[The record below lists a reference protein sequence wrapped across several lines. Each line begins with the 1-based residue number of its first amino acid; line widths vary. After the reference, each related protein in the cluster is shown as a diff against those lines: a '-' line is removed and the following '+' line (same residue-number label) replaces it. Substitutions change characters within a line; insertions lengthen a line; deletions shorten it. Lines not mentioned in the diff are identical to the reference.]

1 MSKQMLDD
9 HLPLPQNGSDTGS
22 ETGAS
27 PRARVRRSILGMMLA
42 APGSIA
48 SIGTARAQS
57 KTVYLLS
64 WGGTIQ
70 TTLEKEGWATKFK
83 EATGYE
89 VVLVPKATTGE
100 IMATALAQR
109 SRPQVDLVMCDYV
122 GWVNGPRQN
131 LFDTVERSEIPNLA
145 KVARNAVIEKDGKIL
160 GAHTYTDALG
170 LIYQKDLFEKNRWK
184 KPEGW
189 NDLFR
194 PEFAGKLA
202 LPPVSNT
209 YGMYLLVHL
218 ARANGGGEKNIDPGV
233 QSLKKLAPAVLD
245 WSTTFAQ
252 IGTLMQ
258 SESIALAVFG
268 ANSGYEIKRRGIPVE
283 IVIPTPN
290 YLSATSVG
298 IMKNAPNPEGAR
310 VLMNWLLGKDFQ
322 QFRAERFGNNAMNT
336 EVNVVGSAAERLL
349 TREQVAG
356 LLSLDYDT
364 VLEQRSKWNERFE
377 REIAHIR

>member
-1 MSKQMLDD
+1 MSKQVLDD
-9 HLPLPQNGSDTGS
+9 PRSMTRTGSDTVVPD
-22 ETGAS
+22 GAS
-27 PRARVRRSILGMMLA
+27 PRSRGRRSILGMMLA

-48 SIGTARAQS
+48 SIRTARAQS

-70 TTLEKEGWATKFK
+70 TTFEKEGWAQKFK
-83 EATGYE
+83 DATGYE
-89 VVLVPKATTGE
+89 VILVPKATTAE
-100 IMATALAQR
+100 IMATAIAQR
-109 SRPQVDLVMCDYV
+109 SRPQVDVVMCDYA
-122 GWVNGPRQN
+122 GWVSGPRQD
-131 LFDTVERSEIPNLA
+131 LFDTIARTELPNLA
-145 KVARNAVIEKDGKIL
+145 NVAKNAVIEKDGKIL
-160 GAHTYTDALG
+160 GAHTYTDTIG
-170 LIYQKDLFEKNRWK
+170 LIYQKNMFEKKGWK

-189 NDLFR
+189 NDLYR
-194 PEFAGKLA
+194 PELAGKLA
-202 LPPVSNT
+202 LPPANNT

-218 ARANGGGEKNIDPGV
+218 ARANGGGEKNIDPGI

-258 SESIALAVFG
+258 SESVALSVFG

-283 IVIPTPN
+283 VVIPSPN

-298 IMKNAPNPEGAR
+298 AMKGAPNPEGAR

-336 EVNVVGSAAERLL
+336 EVRVEGSAAERLL
-349 TREQVAG
+349 SREQVAS
-356 LLSLDYDT
+356 LLSLDYET
-364 VLEQRSKWNERFE
+364 ILEQRSKWNERFE
-377 REIAHIR
+377 REVAHVR